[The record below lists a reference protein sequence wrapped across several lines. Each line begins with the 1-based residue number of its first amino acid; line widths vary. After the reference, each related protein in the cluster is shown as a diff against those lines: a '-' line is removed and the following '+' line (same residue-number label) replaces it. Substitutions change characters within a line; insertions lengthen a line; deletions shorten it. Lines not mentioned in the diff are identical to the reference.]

1 MYVGVGKVMLQ
12 DVVAPCCPTQ
22 GSRVA
27 YVNALPL
34 LSVLPGLAAVGV
46 GLVRMEQRHHMQFV
60 C

>member
-1 MYVGVGKVMLQ
+1 MLQ

-27 YVNALPL
+27 CVNALPL